1 MSKINVSSDIIA
13 NLKENIKKVPV
24 AHRGQALAIYNKLKQ
39 YFAEEEKVDDEL
51 EKNGKVFEKSQWDI
65 TTTMDQIIDGTRK
78 CTDEELKSVL
88 PEYLKEG
95 EAVNEESNDGV
106 KMQGYWKTCF
116 KNAKLIMK
124 ECDEPILNHLRQ
136 IDIKSE
142 LKAKEKDQPKTMTL
156 KLMFEENEFFENSE
170 LSCTVHYLHGEE
182 FYKSEGCDIKWKPG
196 KNITTKPKNKKLNK
210 KQREKK
216 KKGIIEPV
224 DDQLS
229 LFDIFTK
236 EYTMEEAQ
244 KTANDPSVPNLFFV
258 NEMVEAIGDIAGE
271 DSLIYYLDCVHDD
284 EQEGLED
291 DDMEAIDE
299 DEEDEE
305 DNDEDETEDKS
316 APTSAKKHR
325 KVSTKSNKSKGGKGK
340 AKSRKNTEDEVK
352 VPSEPNKEEC
362 KQN

>member
-1 MSKINVSSDIIA
+1 M
-13 NLKENIKKVPV
+13 
-24 AHRGQALAIYNKLKQ
+24 G
-39 YFAEEEKVDDEL
+39 
-51 EKNGKVFEKSQWDI
+51 
-65 TTTMDQIIDGTRK
+65 
-78 CTDEELKSVL
+78 
-88 PEYLKEG
+88 
-95 EAVNEESNDGV
+95 
-106 KMQGYWKTCF
+106 
-116 KNAKLIMK
+116 NAKLIMK

-196 KNITTKPKNKKLNK
+196 KNITTKPKTKKPTK

-216 KKGIIEPV
+216 KKGIVEPV
-224 DDQLS
+224 DDKLS

-236 EYTMEEAQ
+236 EYTMEEAE
-244 KTANDPSVPNLFFV
+244 KTASDPSIPNLFFV
-258 NEMVEAIGDIAGE
+258 NEIVEAIGDIAGE
-271 DSLIYYLDCVHDD
+271 DSLIYYLNCVQDDD
-284 EQEGLED
+284 E
-291 DDMEAIDE
+291 
-299 DEEDEE
+299 EE
-305 DNDEDETEDKS
+305 KS

-325 KVSTKSNKSKGGKGK
+325 KISTKSNKSKGGKGK